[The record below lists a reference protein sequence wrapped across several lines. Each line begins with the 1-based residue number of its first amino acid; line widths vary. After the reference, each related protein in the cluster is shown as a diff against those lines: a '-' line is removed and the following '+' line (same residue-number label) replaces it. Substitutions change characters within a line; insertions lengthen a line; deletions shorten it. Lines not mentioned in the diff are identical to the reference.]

1 MDKHNGNNEEL
12 DQVENNSDEVK
23 TEAEDK
29 VFTQDEL
36 EEIIKD
42 RIAREKKNA
51 DKRVQ
56 DAVEEAKRYAKM
68 TKDQKTEYDNEK
80 LHQELAELRK
90 EKALN
95 EMKNTARVAFKDSG
109 IVATDELLDLVV
121 NAEAETTKANVE
133 SYTELRIKLTKL
145 GIKESVPGILTNI
158 VYMEVSYSLSVDQKF
173 KK

>member
-12 DQVENNSDEVK
+12 DQVENNSNEVK

-51 DKRVQ
+51 DKKVQ

-68 TKDQKTEYDNEK
+68 TKDQKT
-80 LHQELAELRK
+80 
-90 EKALN
+90 
-95 EMKNTARVAFKDSG
+95 
-109 IVATDELLDLVV
+109 
-121 NAEAETTKANVE
+121 
-133 SYTELRIKLTKL
+133 
-145 GIKESVPGILTNI
+145 
-158 VYMEVSYSLSVDQKF
+158 
-173 KK
+173 